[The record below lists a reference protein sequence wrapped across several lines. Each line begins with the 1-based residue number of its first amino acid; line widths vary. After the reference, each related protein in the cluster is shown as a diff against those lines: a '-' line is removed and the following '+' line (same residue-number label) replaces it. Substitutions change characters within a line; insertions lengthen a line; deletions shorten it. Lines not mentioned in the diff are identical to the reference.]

1 MCFAVNQFPMQRCE
15 WHRAS
20 ALGISPWNH
29 THTYIHDA
37 SCRRTSDV
45 RQQSG
50 YWDTQCIH
58 VAGLYC
64 SVRRTVECC
73 KGASKALIQAAWS
86 GVTHWGRQ
94 AHACGKTI
102 LFYVKN
108 YGTSQGASKSF
119 TQTAWSWITSQW
131 MHESAEVIL
140 AIPVWVQGRRSTQRD
155 ALACSLNAR
164 PQSFGSTHTHNI
176 QVVVSV
182 LSGDV
187 LRIHCPA
194 LAALRGQQNSYADE
208 QFVAK
213 GVLRRIRVRIQ
224 NMRAR
229 EAPRRSRSGPKI

>member
-1 MCFAVNQFPMQRCE
+1 
-15 WHRAS
+15 
-20 ALGISPWNH
+20 
-29 THTYIHDA
+29 
-37 SCRRTSDV
+37 
-45 RQQSG
+45 
-50 YWDTQCIH
+50 
-58 VAGLYC
+58 
-64 SVRRTVECC
+64 
-73 KGASKALIQAAWS
+73 
-86 GVTHWGRQ
+86 
-94 AHACGKTI
+94 
-102 LFYVKN
+102 
-108 YGTSQGASKSF
+108 
-119 TQTAWSWITSQW
+119 

-140 AIPVWVQGRRSTQRD
+140 AIPLWVQGRRSTQRD

-187 LRIHCPA
+187 LRIQCPA